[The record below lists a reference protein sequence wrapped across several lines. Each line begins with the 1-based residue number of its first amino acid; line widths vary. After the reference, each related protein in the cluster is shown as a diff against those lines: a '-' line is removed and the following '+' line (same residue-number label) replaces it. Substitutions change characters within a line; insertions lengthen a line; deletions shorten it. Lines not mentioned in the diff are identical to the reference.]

1 MISMQDPAE
10 RERARV
16 ALTPLDES
24 KRPVSLSSS
33 RALDEKQRQKE
44 LNERVI
50 AEVATTGIA
59 EMDETADAK
68 SSTSS
73 TMLIKSVML
82 PVPSRFDRKEEKL
95 NDSIPGVDQLP
106 DVLQDLCLDYK
117 AEPAASEEKLEK
129 TIEKTNYPRT
139 TFLKKTLA
147 QRLHEAADDLLLG
160 YGDKALALV
169 TESPWV
175 LSLQTEGSDRFGRC
189 IKGRT
194 LLQMAAM
201 AGDVN
206 LRERT
211 AEEKKDHGMVELLSQ
226 AGHLS
231 RDEIADQLFPVLFS
245 DEAKAANG
253 ARKDGIL
260 AVFKAFAESLLK
272 KKAELARPTDS
283 NYTYDEFKA
292 AQAKC
297 KPEIDKLRKD
307 LFGIVFNQ
315 TIAAGYILD
324 SSLIVELTQWF
335 ERPENLKHFGDWWSL
350 ISDIFWVSS
359 YGSLQ
364 YVAAAPDAQIHRH
377 GIGRVVDQKELPAR
391 SLKNSDGPSDF
402 GFDSKLGVDF
412 YLGYYGMWGLQGI
425 AVGRTRRLCR

>member
-117 AEPAASEEKLEK
+117 AEPTASEEKLEK

-139 TFLKKTLA
+139 
-147 QRLHEAADDLLLG
+147 
-160 YGDKALALV
+160 
-169 TESPWV
+169 
-175 LSLQTEGSDRFGRC
+175 
-189 IKGRT
+189 I
-194 LLQMAAM
+194 
-201 AGDVN
+201 
-206 LRERT
+206 
-211 AEEKKDHGMVELLSQ
+211 
-226 AGHLS
+226 
-231 RDEIADQLFPVLFS
+231 
-245 DEAKAANG
+245 
-253 ARKDGIL
+253 
-260 AVFKAFAESLLK
+260 
-272 KKAELARPTDS
+272 
-283 NYTYDEFKA
+283 
-292 AQAKC
+292 
-297 KPEIDKLRKD
+297 
-307 LFGIVFNQ
+307 
-315 TIAAGYILD
+315 
-324 SSLIVELTQWF
+324 
-335 ERPENLKHFGDWWSL
+335 
-350 ISDIFWVSS
+350 IS
-359 YGSLQ
+359 
-364 YVAAAPDAQIHRH
+364 
-377 GIGRVVDQKELPAR
+377 
-391 SLKNSDGPSDF
+391 
-402 GFDSKLGVDF
+402 
-412 YLGYYGMWGLQGI
+412 
-425 AVGRTRRLCR
+425 